1 MNKEYDDAMK
11 SIKKL
16 ENENIKIVNN
26 YKELKTE
33 KEVVEKLR
41 EEKEKQIKILKKDK
55 DKLTEE
61 QHISVGLMVKKGL
74 EDVEMQAKGKKI
86 DADIDSHNMY
96 VEQFQ
101 VEEDKWIE
109 EIKFLSTIREKM
121 ARTASQAMAQ
131 ARETK
136 EELKVKELLIL
147 DLTKKQQETEFRLNS
162 FIALYEEV
170 KNARNKYVSQ
180 IQSSSQ
186 DLAEMKERIKIL
198 QNEVEIL
205 RNESSEKDRVLADC
219 KKSVQQEVQNR
230 DSLRADLNKKELT
243 YKNKMSIIG
252 QKINEGDKL
261 NLIINQLQ
269 KEMNNLIFKY
279 EMACESRN
287 YMGIQLIDKNDELCI
302 LYEKS
307 NIQENILKSGE
318 QEIRQKEE
326 EIRMINLELKE
337 RQRQLEVIK
346 KQIPLVPDLAEQVL
360 GLKKSLDQEKEKVDI
375 LSSKLENPEKHPRKM
390 ELAGEDADPEA
401 L

>member
-136 EELKVKELLIL
+136 EELKVPTEFLHRLVRGSEERQKQVCQPDPKLLIGP
-147 DLTKKQQETEFRLNS
+147 R
-162 FIALYEEV
+162 
-170 KNARNKYVSQ
+170 
-180 IQSSSQ
+180 
-186 DLAEMKERIKIL
+186 
-198 QNEVEIL
+198 
-205 RNESSEKDRVLADC
+205 RNEGTYQDPSE
-219 KKSVQQEVQNR
+219 
-230 DSLRADLNKKELT
+230 
-243 YKNKMSIIG
+243 
-252 QKINEGDKL
+252 
-261 NLIINQLQ
+261 
-269 KEMNNLIFKY
+269 
-279 EMACESRN
+279 
-287 YMGIQLIDKNDELCI
+287 
-302 LYEKS
+302 
-307 NIQENILKSGE
+307 
-318 QEIRQKEE
+318 
-326 EIRMINLELKE
+326 
-337 RQRQLEVIK
+337 
-346 KQIPLVPDLAEQVL
+346 
-360 GLKKSLDQEKEKVDI
+360 
-375 LSSKLENPEKHPRKM
+375 
-390 ELAGEDADPEA
+390 
-401 L
+401 

>member
-180 IQSSSQ
+180 IQSSS
-186 DLAEMKERIKIL
+186 
-198 QNEVEIL
+198 
-205 RNESSEKDRVLADC
+205 
-219 KKSVQQEVQNR
+219 
-230 DSLRADLNKKELT
+230 
-243 YKNKMSIIG
+243 
-252 QKINEGDKL
+252 
-261 NLIINQLQ
+261 
-269 KEMNNLIFKY
+269 
-279 EMACESRN
+279 
-287 YMGIQLIDKNDELCI
+287 
-302 LYEKS
+302 
-307 NIQENILKSGE
+307 
-318 QEIRQKEE
+318 
-326 EIRMINLELKE
+326 
-337 RQRQLEVIK
+337 
-346 KQIPLVPDLAEQVL
+346 
-360 GLKKSLDQEKEKVDI
+360 
-375 LSSKLENPEKHPRKM
+375 
-390 ELAGEDADPEA
+390 
-401 L
+401 